1 METEDNESPEY
12 SNEREVG
19 VCLDKLIRK
28 RDSLWSLLRSLNDSS
43 AGKFIDGQ
51 GGHHVRG
58 DRWVAFLE
66 GELDVVKCEI
76 R

>member
-51 GGHHVRG
+51 GGHHER
-58 DRWVAFLE
+58 
-66 GELDVVKCEI
+66 
-76 R
+76 